1 MSSFF
6 RLIEYFAV
14 RVLAATLQAISPAS
28 CAALMRGVARV
39 VYRFDRRH
47 RRRAIDHL
55 RIAYGDEL
63 TEKDA
68 EALARRVF
76 DHIGNHVAEFA
87 HAPLRPK
94 RGVRLHRPD
103 ILQDAVAGGKGV
115 VLVGAHL
122 GYFTV
127 LGPVLQTLK
136 VPSTVLLKRQH
147 NERLLR
153 WFQDCIRR
161 WYGIEGIV
169 KSEAMEKTP
178 SRLRDGRVVIFFAD
192 QHPIA
197 GGIPATF
204 FSKPVEAATG
214 PALFARRYRAP
225 LVVVTTSV
233 RRDGTQD
240 VHFDGPVSTE
250 GTLAEIS
257 QRWLDLLEARIREHP
272 DQWMWMHR
280 RWREPQGSLRPAAHP
295 SVAFAA
301 KARSPLPI
309 GGAGPDRAGPV

>member
-1 MSSFF
+1 MTSLL

-14 RVLAATLQAISPAS
+14 RVLAATLEAISPAA
-28 CAALMRGVARV
+28 CARLMRGLARIIF
-39 VYRFDRRH
+39 RLDRRH
-47 RRRAIDHL
+47 RRRAIEHL

-63 TEKDA
+63 LEKDA
-68 EALARRVF
+68 EALALRVF
-76 DHIGNHVAEFA
+76 DHIGSHVAEFA
-87 HAPLRPK
+87 HAPRRAK
-94 RGVRLHRPD
+94 KGIRLHRPE
-103 ILQDAVAGGKGV
+103 ILIEAHRRGKGV

-127 LGPVLQTLK
+127 VGPVLQRLQL
-136 VPSTVLLKRQH
+136 PSTVLLKRQH

-169 KSEAMEKTP
+169 KSEALEKTP
-178 SRLRDGRVVIFFAD
+178 SRLRDGRVVVFFAD

-204 FSKPVEAATG
+204 FSKAVEAATG

-233 RRDGTQD
+233 SPDGTQD
-240 VHFDGPVSTE
+240 VRFDGPVSTE

-257 QRWLDLLEARIREHP
+257 QRWLDLLEVRIREHP
-272 DQWMWMHR
+272 EQWMWMHR
-280 RWREPQGSLRPAAHP
+280 RWRGPAPSLRPAAQP
-295 SVAFAA
+295 PVEFVATE
-301 KARSPLPI
+301 K
-309 GGAGPDRAGPV
+309 

>member
-1 MSSFF
+1 MSSVF

-14 RVLAATLQAISPAS
+14 RVLAATLQAISPAA
-28 CAALMRGVARV
+28 CAALMRGVARL
-39 VYRFDRRH
+39 VYLLDRRH
-47 RRRAIDHL
+47 RRRAIEHL

-76 DHIGNHVAEFA
+76 DHIANHAAEFA
-87 HAPLRPK
+87 HAPRRPK

-103 ILQDAVAGGKGV
+103 ILLDAVAGGKGV

-127 LGPVLQTLK
+127 LGPVLQALQ

-153 WFQDCIRR
+153 WFQDSIQR

-169 KSEAMEKTP
+169 KSEALEKTP

-214 PALFARRYRAP
+214 PSLFARRYHAP

-233 RRDGTQD
+233 RRDGSQD
-240 VHFDGPVSTE
+240 VRFDGPVSTE

-280 RWREPQGSLRPAAHP
+280 RWREPVPALRAEAAA
-295 SVAFAA
+295 SVACVANER
-301 KARSPLPI
+301 AR
-309 GGAGPDRAGPV
+309 

>member
-6 RLIEYFAV
+6 RLIEYLAV
-14 RVLAATLQAISPAS
+14 RALAATLEAISPAA
-28 CAALMRGVARV
+28 CASLMRGVARV
-39 VYRFDRRH
+39 VYRLDRRH
-47 RRRAIDHL
+47 RRRAIEHL

-87 HAPLRPK
+87 HAPRRAK
-94 RGVRLHRPD
+94 QGVRLLRPD
-103 ILQDAVAGGKGV
+103 ILLDAVAGGRGV

-153 WFQDCIRR
+153 WFQDCIWR

-169 KSEAMEKTP
+169 KSEALEKTP
-178 SRLRDGRVVIFFAD
+178 HRLRDGRVVIFFAD

-214 PALFARRYRAP
+214 PALFARRYHAP

-240 VHFDGPVSTE
+240 VRFDGPVSTE

-280 RWREPQGSLRPAAHP
+280 RWREPLGALRPVAKP
-295 SVAFAA
+295 SVAFLANE
-301 KARSPLPI
+301 RSTS
-309 GGAGPDRAGPV
+309 V

>member
-1 MSSFF
+1 MTSLL

-14 RVLAATLQAISPAS
+14 RVLAATLEAISPAA
-28 CAALMRGVARV
+28 CARLMRGVARIIF
-39 VYRFDRRH
+39 RLDRRH

-87 HAPLRPK
+87 HAPRRAK
-94 RGVRLHRPD
+94 KGVRLHRPE
-103 ILQDAVAGGKGV
+103 ILIDAYAGGKGV

-127 LGPVLQTLK
+127 LGPVLQMLQL
-136 VPSTVLLKRQH
+136 PSTVLLKRQH

-153 WFQDCIRR
+153 WFQDNIQR

-169 KSEAMEKTP
+169 KSEALEETP
-178 SRLRDGRVVIFFAD
+178 SRLRDGRVVVFFAD

-214 PALFARRYRAP
+214 PALFARRYHAP

-233 RRDGTQD
+233 RADGTQD
-240 VHFDGPVSTE
+240 VRFDGPVSTE

-257 QRWLDLLEARIREHP
+257 QRWLDLLEVRIREHP
-272 DQWMWMHR
+272 EQWMWMHR
-280 RWREPQGSLRPAAHP
+280 RWREPAPALRSASPP
-295 SVAFAA
+295 SVEFV
-301 KARSPLPI
+301 ARE
-309 GGAGPDRAGPV
+309 RTTRV